1 MSVLVPQEVAYGIF
15 ANHGGGV
22 SWCVIQTLVAS
33 SNTCC
38 LLSHSPHTPNV
49 SLYTVCRRLCKK
61 DANVS
66 EECFGQNSLAFYGD
80 TQWIRYPPMVQV
92 RSEGKQR

>member
-1 MSVLVPQEVAYGIF
+1 M
-15 ANHGGGV
+15 
-22 SWCVIQTLVAS
+22 SWCVIQTLVVS
-33 SNTCC
+33 PNTCC